1 MGLTLVI
8 TNQTGTTMSRDNELA
23 LDLFM
28 LGYERNELVH
38 MLNEANQLIESLRNE
53 LDALKEELNKQWK
66 HSSHSS
72 SSCQHSSI
80 G

>member
-1 MGLTLVI
+1 MVG
-8 TNQTGTTMSRDNELA
+8 TNQTGTKMSRDNELA

-53 LDALKEELNKQWK
+53 LDALKEELNK
-66 HSSHSS
+66 
-72 SSCQHSSI
+72 
-80 G
+80 

>member
-1 MGLTLVI
+1 MVI
-8 TNQTGTTMSRDNELA
+8 TNQIGTTMSRDNELA

-53 LDALKEELNKQWK
+53 LDALKEELNK
-66 HSSHSS
+66 
-72 SSCQHSSI
+72 
-80 G
+80 

>member
-1 MGLTLVI
+1 MGRSMVI
-8 TNQTGTTMSRDNELA
+8 PNQTGTKMSRDNELA

-53 LDALKEELNKQWK
+53 LDALKEELNK
-66 HSSHSS
+66 
-72 SSCQHSSI
+72 
-80 G
+80 

>member
-1 MGLTLVI
+1 
-8 TNQTGTTMSRDNELA
+8 MSRDNELA

-53 LDALKEELNKQWK
+53 LETLREQVG
-66 HSSHSS
+66 
-72 SSCQHSSI
+72 Q
-80 G
+80 

>member
-1 MGLTLVI
+1 MT
-8 TNQTGTTMSRDNELA
+8 RDNELA

-53 LDALKEELNKQWK
+53 LETLKEQLGK
-66 HSSHSS
+66 
-72 SSCQHSSI
+72 
-80 G
+80 

>member
-1 MGLTLVI
+1 
-8 TNQTGTTMSRDNELA
+8 MSRDNELA

-53 LDALKEELNKQWK
+53 LDAIKEELNK
-66 HSSHSS
+66 
-72 SSCQHSSI
+72 
-80 G
+80 

>member
-1 MGLTLVI
+1 MGFTLVV
-8 TNQTGTTMSRDNELA
+8 TNQTGKTMSRDNELA

-53 LDALKEELNKQWK
+53 LDALKEELNK
-66 HSSHSS
+66 
-72 SSCQHSSI
+72 
-80 G
+80 

>member
-1 MGLTLVI
+1 MGLTMVI
-8 TNQTGTTMSRDNELA
+8 ANPTGTTMSRDNELA

-53 LDALKEELNKQWK
+53 LEALREELGK
-66 HSSHSS
+66 
-72 SSCQHSSI
+72 
-80 G
+80 

>member
-1 MGLTLVI
+1 MGRSMVG
-8 TNQTGTTMSRDNELA
+8 TNQTGTTMSKDNELA

-53 LDALKEELNKQWK
+53 LDALKEEL
-66 HSSHSS
+66 
-72 SSCQHSSI
+72 
-80 G
+80 GR

>member
-1 MGLTLVI
+1 MT
-8 TNQTGTTMSRDNELA
+8 RDNELA

-53 LDALKEELNKQWK
+53 LDALKEELHK
-66 HSSHSS
+66 
-72 SSCQHSSI
+72 
-80 G
+80 

>member
-1 MGLTLVI
+1 MVV
-8 TNQTGTTMSRDNELA
+8 TNQTGTTMTRDNELA

-53 LDALKEELNKQWK
+53 LETLREELGK
-66 HSSHSS
+66 
-72 SSCQHSSI
+72 
-80 G
+80 

>member
-1 MGLTLVI
+1 MT
-8 TNQTGTTMSRDNELA
+8 RDNELA

-53 LDALKEELNKQWK
+53 LDALKEELGK
-66 HSSHSS
+66 
-72 SSCQHSSI
+72 
-80 G
+80 

>member
-1 MGLTLVI
+1 VGFTLVI
-8 TNQTGTTMSRDNELA
+8 ANQTGTTMSKDNELA

-53 LDALKEELNKQWK
+53 LETLREQLGK
-66 HSSHSS
+66 
-72 SSCQHSSI
+72 
-80 G
+80 

>member
-8 TNQTGTTMSRDNELA
+8 ANQTGTTMSKDNELA

-53 LDALKEELNKQWK
+53 LDALKEELNK
-66 HSSHSS
+66 
-72 SSCQHSSI
+72 
-80 G
+80 

>member
-1 MGLTLVI
+1 
-8 TNQTGTTMSRDNELA
+8 MSRDNDLA

-53 LDALKEELNKQWK
+53 LDALKEELNK
-66 HSSHSS
+66 
-72 SSCQHSSI
+72 
-80 G
+80 

>member
-1 MGLTLVI
+1 MGFTLVV
-8 TNQTGTTMSRDNELA
+8 TNQTGTTMSKDNELA

-53 LDALKEELNKQWK
+53 LDALKEELNK
-66 HSSHSS
+66 
-72 SSCQHSSI
+72 
-80 G
+80 

>member
-1 MGLTLVI
+1 MT
-8 TNQTGTTMSRDNELA
+8 RDNELA

-53 LDALKEELNKQWK
+53 LETLREELGK
-66 HSSHSS
+66 
-72 SSCQHSSI
+72 
-80 G
+80 

>member
-1 MGLTLVI
+1 
-8 TNQTGTTMSRDNELA
+8 MSKDNELA

-53 LDALKEELNKQWK
+53 LEALREQLGK
-66 HSSHSS
+66 
-72 SSCQHSSI
+72 
-80 G
+80 

>member
-1 MGLTLVI
+1 MGRSLVG
-8 TNQTGTTMSRDNELA
+8 TNQTGTTMSKDNELA

-53 LDALKEELNKQWK
+53 LEALREELGK
-66 HSSHSS
+66 
-72 SSCQHSSI
+72 
-80 G
+80 

>member
-1 MGLTLVI
+1 MVI

-53 LDALKEELNKQWK
+53 LETLREQLGK
-66 HSSHSS
+66 
-72 SSCQHSSI
+72 
-80 G
+80 

>member
-1 MGLTLVI
+1 MGFTLVI
-8 TNQTGTTMSRDNELA
+8 ANPTGTTMSKNNELA

-53 LDALKEELNKQWK
+53 LETLREELGK
-66 HSSHSS
+66 
-72 SSCQHSSI
+72 
-80 G
+80 

>member
-1 MGLTLVI
+1 MVGTD
-8 TNQTGTTMSRDNELA
+8 QTGTTMNKDNELA

-53 LDALKEELNKQWK
+53 LETLREQITK
-66 HSSHSS
+66 
-72 SSCQHSSI
+72 
-80 G
+80 

>member
-1 MGLTLVI
+1 MVI
-8 TNQTGTTMSRDNELA
+8 ANQTGTTMSKDNELA

-53 LDALKEELNKQWK
+53 LDALKEELNK
-66 HSSHSS
+66 
-72 SSCQHSSI
+72 
-80 G
+80 

>member
-1 MGLTLVI
+1 MVI
-8 TNQTGTTMSRDNELA
+8 TNQTGTTMTRDNELA

-53 LDALKEELNKQWK
+53 LETLREQLGK
-66 HSSHSS
+66 
-72 SSCQHSSI
+72 
-80 G
+80 

>member
-1 MGLTLVI
+1 
-8 TNQTGTTMSRDNELA
+8 MSRDNELA

-53 LDALKEELNKQWK
+53 LEALREELGK
-66 HSSHSS
+66 
-72 SSCQHSSI
+72 
-80 G
+80 

>member
-1 MGLTLVI
+1 LGLTLVV

-53 LDALKEELNKQWK
+53 LDALKEELNK
-66 HSSHSS
+66 
-72 SSCQHSSI
+72 
-80 G
+80 

>member
-1 MGLTLVI
+1 MGK
-8 TNQTGTTMSRDNELA
+8 DNELA

-53 LDALKEELNKQWK
+53 LDALKEELDK
-66 HSSHSS
+66 
-72 SSCQHSSI
+72 
-80 G
+80 

>member
-1 MGLTLVI
+1 MVG
-8 TNQTGTTMSRDNELA
+8 TNQTGTTMSKDNELA

-53 LDALKEELNKQWK
+53 LDALREELGK
-66 HSSHSS
+66 
-72 SSCQHSSI
+72 
-80 G
+80 

>member
-1 MGLTLVI
+1 MGRSMVI
-8 TNQTGTTMSRDNELA
+8 TNQTGTTMSKDNELA

-53 LDALKEELNKQWK
+53 LETLREQTG
-66 HSSHSS
+66 
-72 SSCQHSSI
+72 Q
-80 G
+80 

>member
-1 MGLTLVI
+1 M
-8 TNQTGTTMSRDNELA
+8 NKDNELA

-53 LDALKEELNKQWK
+53 LDALKEESGK
-66 HSSHSS
+66 
-72 SSCQHSSI
+72 
-80 G
+80 